1 MKLLTYIKIMPVFL
15 QIDILLNN
23 AGRGMRGKWW
33 EVNLEVDRD
42 IWQLNVL
49 GTVSLTRNVL
59 SHMMKRGQGQVALIS
74 SIVGK
79 ICMYTQKHC
88 NSKWDK
94 TCVSNHRS
102 P

>member
-1 MKLLTYIKIMPVFL
+1 MYVVGEIKLVICSCIKIVPVFL

-33 EVNLEVDRD
+33 EVDLEVDRD

-59 SHMMKRGQGQVALIS
+59 PHMMKRRQGQVALVS
-74 SIVGK
+74 SLAGK
-79 ICMYTQKHC
+79 MGRY
-88 NSKWDK
+88 
-94 TCVSNHRS
+94 